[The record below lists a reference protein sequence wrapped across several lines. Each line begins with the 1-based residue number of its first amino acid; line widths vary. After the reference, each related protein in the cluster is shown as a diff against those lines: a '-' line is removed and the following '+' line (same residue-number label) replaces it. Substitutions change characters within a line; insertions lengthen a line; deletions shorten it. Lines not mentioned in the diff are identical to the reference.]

1 LVPVIRIDAHQ
12 HYWHPAAPW
21 HQWPD
26 AGQPALFR
34 DFGPADLA
42 PHLARHALAGTV
54 LVQAQ
59 PNDAETDWMLDLAD
73 RVPTIL
79 GVVGWV
85 DFRSPHAPGRMAA
98 LARRPQLRGI
108 RPMLQS
114 LPPEWILHP
123 AAAPA
128 LRAMAELG
136 LVFEALIRPAHLDA
150 LLELARRYPTL
161 TIMVDHAAK
170 PDVAGA
176 HLSDWTAA
184 VQRLAGCDN
193 VACKLSGLVSETGRG
208 WTVEQL
214 RPVVE
219 VLGSGFGPGR
229 LVWGSD
235 WPVLLPDSGY
245 DAWIEAAQALIPA
258 TWHDAVFGRNAT
270 SVYKLSPAL
279 A

>member
-1 LVPVIRIDAHQ
+1 MPVIRIDAHQ
-12 HYWHPAAPW
+12 HYWQPAAPW
-21 HQWPD
+21 HKWPD
-26 AGQPALFR
+26 PGQAALFR

-42 PHLARHALAGTV
+42 PHLARHGIAGTV

-85 DFRSPHAPGRMAA
+85 DLRSPLAPGRLAA
-98 LARRPQLRGI
+98 LARRPRLRGI

-123 AAAPA
+123 AAAAA

-136 LVFEALIRPAHLDA
+136 LAFEALIRPPHLPA

-161 TIMVDHAAK
+161 TIMVDHADK
-170 PDVAGA
+170 PDLAGA
-176 HLSDWTAA
+176 DLSDWAAA

-193 VACKLSGLVSETGRG
+193 VACKLSGLVSEAGRG
-208 WTVEQL
+208 WSIDRL
-214 RPVVE
+214 RPVVD
-219 VLGSGFGPGR
+219 VLASSFGPRR
-229 LVWGSD
+229 LAWGSD

-258 TWHDAVFGRNAT
+258 TWHDAVFGCNAT
-270 SVYKLSPAL
+270 SVYKLSPAS